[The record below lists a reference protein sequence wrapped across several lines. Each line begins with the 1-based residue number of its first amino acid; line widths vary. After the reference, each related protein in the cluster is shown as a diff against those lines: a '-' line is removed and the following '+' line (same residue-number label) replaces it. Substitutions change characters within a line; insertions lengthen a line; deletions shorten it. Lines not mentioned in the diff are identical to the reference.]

1 MTPRD
6 QADRDKQPRSAVRG
20 PKAIQTNWAGCT
32 FRSRAEARVA
42 VFLQQLG
49 LRWQYEPQGFMVGA
63 PPKRPYLPDFYV
75 SDIGLW
81 LEIKPRNADRAGRDI
96 EAEMGLWQDF
106 AAEVATEWDH
116 DKAAMWVGDIPDPAL
131 VDREGPPRANS
142 WYDDGI
148 VILGDWHYAWC
159 ACPTGQHFDIQP
171 LARGGLIECG
181 CPRISDG
188 RFRSGNYPLILSAYS
203 AARTAR
209 FEHGEKPAVTNTLI
223 VPTTW

>member
-1 MTPRD
+1 MSTRG
-6 QADRDKQPRSAVRG
+6 QNDRNKQPRSGARG
-20 PKAIQTNWAGCT
+20 PRAIQTHWAGCA

-42 VFLQQLG
+42 VFLQNLG
-49 LRWQYEPQGFMVGA
+49 LRWQYEPQGFTVG
-63 PPKRPYLPDFYV
+63 PRRRPYLPDFYI

-81 LEIKPRNADRAGRDI
+81 LEIKPRNADQADRDI
-96 EAEMGLWQDF
+96 EAEMALWQDF
-106 AAEVATEWDH
+106 AGEVATEWDH
-116 DKAAMWVGDIPDPAL
+116 GKAAMWVGDIPDPAL
-131 VDREGPPRANS
+131 VDREGPPRAKS

-159 ACPTGQHFDIQP
+159 ACPTGEHFDIQP

-188 RFRSGNYPLILSAYS
+188 RLRSGNFPLILDAYRT
-203 AARTAR
+203 ARTAR
-209 FEHGEKPAVTNTLI
+209 FEHGEEPAAIKPI